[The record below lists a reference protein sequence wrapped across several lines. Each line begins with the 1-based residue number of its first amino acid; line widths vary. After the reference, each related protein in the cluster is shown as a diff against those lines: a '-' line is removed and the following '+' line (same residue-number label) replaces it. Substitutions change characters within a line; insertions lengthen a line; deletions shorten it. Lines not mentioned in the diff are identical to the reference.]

1 MSGLHINHAYIL
13 DFVRAQA
20 RPGGRYLDYGC
31 GAAELVAAGR
41 AAGLDFYG
49 ADVFYDGGDTRA
61 QVQARGLLGE
71 AVREL
76 DGARL
81 PFPDGF
87 FDIVVSNQVF
97 EHVER
102 LDTVLAEIARVLKPG
117 GVVLSLFPAREV
129 WREGHCGIP
138 FLHRFRKGSSAR
150 LYYAWLLR
158 TLGFGYHTQHKS
170 RYRWAAD
177 FCDWLDS
184 YTHYRPT
191 AELGR
196 LFGQVFACNDF
207 IEYDYVLYRL
217 ARSGRLARLHAPLT
231 APGLRPLL
239 NGLFRRA
246 GGLVIHS
253 VKT

>member
-1 MSGLHINHAYIL
+1 MNGLHVNHAYLLAYIQA
-13 DFVRAQA
+13 RA

-49 ADVFYDGGDTRA
+49 AEVFYEGGDTRA

-76 DGARL
+76 DGDKL

-87 FDIVVSNQVF
+87 FDLVVSNQVF

-138 FLHRFRKGSSAR
+138 FLHRFRKGSTVR

-158 TLGFGYHTQHKS
+158 SLGCGYHTQGKS

-177 FCDWLDS
+177 FCDWLDN
-184 YTHYRPT
+184 YTHYRPM
-191 AELGR
+191 AELNR
-196 LFGQVFACNDF
+196 LFAQAFACNTF

-217 ARSGRLARLHAPLT
+217 ARSGRLARLSSFLT
-231 APGLRPLL
+231 TPGWRSLL

-246 GGLVIHS
+246 GGLVIYS
-253 VKT
+253 QKA